1 MSLYSAKEKKGKK
14 YIINKYISWDIEGS
28 KCYEEIKQGRKLG
41 GVGKTGKEGALHFA
55 YVTEMLEIFPPLRT
69 FTGFL

>member
-41 GVGKTGKEGALHFA
+41 GVGKTG
-55 YVTEMLEIFPPLRT
+55 
-69 FTGFL
+69 